1 MRMMLAG
8 LMALL
13 TSSGA
18 AVAQTATIDNAESR
32 RVPLTI
38 ATRVTDSQAETLSA
52 RHCTVERD
60 ICLRARRNGET
71 GPWTLD
77 IQEGEGPSA
86 VTATPDRSIPLPV
99 GLDAESEVY
108 QIWPRIIHEAS
119 GAMLIG
125 VERYRRA
132 GFSGGGASET
142 TLLLLRVTGDGE
154 PEQVLSVQSGYTAM
168 IRACF
173 TAREYRSRGVCH
185 DEYILAGTLD
195 LAPRAANGRPALSL
209 VVNARS
215 FPRGARQDS
224 AERPVVPRRDR
235 VWEADPACSY
245 RRTFAFDAA
254 TGRYAPDSPIPEC
267 DTYRLP

>member
-1 MRMMLAG
+1 MIRTFA
-8 LMALL
+8 LMAV
-13 TSSGA
+13 A
-18 AVAQTATIDNAESR
+18 AAASPAIAQAPSR
-32 RVPLTI
+32 DEAQNWRVPLTI
-38 ATRVTDSQAETLSA
+38 ATRVTDTQAETLSA

-60 ICLRARRNGET
+60 ICLRARRSGET

-77 IQEGEGPSA
+77 IQEGEGPGA
-86 VTATPDRSIPLPV
+86 VTAEPDRSIPLPV
-99 GLDAESEVY
+99 GEDEESEVF

-119 GAMLIG
+119 GAMLVG

-142 TLLLLRVTGDGE
+142 TLLLFRVTGDGE

-173 TAREYRSRGVCH
+173 TPQDYRSRGVCH
-185 DEYILAGTLD
+185 DEYELAGTLD
-195 LAPRAANGRPALSL
+195 LAPRSSGGRPALTL
-209 VVNARS
+209 VVSSRS
-215 FPRGARQDS
+215 FPRGAREDS
-224 AERPVVPRRDR
+224 AERPRVPRADR
-235 VWEADPACSY
+235 VWEADPACTY

-254 TGRYAPDSPIPEC
+254 TGRYAPDSPIPAC